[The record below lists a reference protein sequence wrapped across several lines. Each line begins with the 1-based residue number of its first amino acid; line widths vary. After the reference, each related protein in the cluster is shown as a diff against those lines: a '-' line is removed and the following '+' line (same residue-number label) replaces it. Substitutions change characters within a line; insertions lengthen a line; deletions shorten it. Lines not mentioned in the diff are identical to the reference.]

1 MNPSPPDADDAK
13 LRVLLQ
19 QAHPAP
25 TLPPRFQEDVWRRLD
40 QAQRPRAATAPRPW
54 LEWIFPG
61 IRHPAYAAVGA
72 GLVILAGAVWGTEAG
87 TDQRHRADQVRYLAA
102 VSPFQHPAP

>member
-1 MNPSPPDADDAK
+1 MNPSPPDADDAN

-19 QAHPAP
+19 QAHPA
-25 TLPPRFQEDVWRRLD
+25 TALPPRFQEDVWRRLD
-40 QAQRPRAATAPRPW
+40 RAQPPRAATAPRPW

-61 IRHPAYAAVGA
+61 VRHPAYAAVGA
-72 GLVILAGAVWGTEAG
+72 GLLMLAGTVWGTEAG
-87 TDQRHRADQVRYLAA
+87 TDQLRRAEQVRYLAA